1 MAITHQSYSVSEHFG
16 FILRQVSQR
25 YAAHF
30 AAAFGDDLTSPQ
42 FSTLVTLLNTGPC
55 SQNQLGR
62 LVATDAATIKGIV
75 DRLLKRG
82 MVVTSTDPADGR
94 MLIISL
100 TKTGRAAAETSIDI
114 VRNLNKDFLGSLT
127 ADEQERLLDL
137 LRRLR

>member
-1 MAITHQSYSVSEHFG
+1 MPQSSYSLSEHFG

-25 YAAHF
+25 YAAQF

-42 FSTLVTLLNTGPC
+42 FTTLVTLLNIGPC

-82 MVVTSTDPADGR
+82 LVITSTDPADGR

-100 TKTGRAAAETSIDI
+100 TKTGRAAAETSIDV
-114 VRNLNKDFLGSLT
+114 VRRVNNEVLAPLT
-127 ADEQERLLDL
+127 PDEQELLMGYLRLL
-137 LRRLR
+137 R